1 MYSRRNPGRIV
12 GGLQKRV
19 RIGTT
24 TSQMIVGRPTC
35 AHLMPFDGAFITFDG
50 GAGRRSPRCPP
61 IAPSLQNLV
70 AGSDSGQVFTKR
82 NRDFFHKC
90 RSHAAFVKTHRFSV
104 STFSMSSYM
113 YMTNVDT
120 RDSNLQTRRRPVASF
135 AQSGTPP
142 WLNERTPTRRP
153 HWQKIMPESSI
164 AAQILIAR
172 NVHRRPIS
180 LCKYSA

>member
-1 MYSRRNPGRIV
+1 MIFIHTGW
-12 GGLQKRV
+12 GL
-19 RIGTT
+19 
-24 TSQMIVGRPTC
+24 
-35 AHLMPFDGAFITFDG
+35 
-50 GAGRRSPRCPP
+50 
-61 IAPSLQNLV
+61 
-70 AGSDSGQVFTKR
+70 VFTKR

-142 WLNERTPTRRP
+142 WLNERTPTRRS

-180 LCKYSA
+180 LCKYSAWVDLNFGSCQTANMEYMYRNFIRSGTFLSPCRQLIQIKHPSAMSGAH